1 MTLAKKIVI
10 FNADTAKP
18 YLEKHW
24 GDFSDMAIEMLESSR
39 GETPLV
45 EYVTYQVCLNE
56 FPVIDDLKSPDVIG
70 IYITGSVQDS
80 FSNSVKWIVK
90 LREMMSIIL
99 QDENFPPVAGVC
111 FGHQIVA
118 ASLGYKVDRNAAG
131 LEIGV
136 VPVHLT
142 PEAIELGIFQDD
154 RNVTRTIFLS
164 EVHGDV
170 VYEVPEGFTNL
181 GFTEKCSVQG
191 LYKKN
196 RVLTVQ
202 GHPEFSTDVDLL
214 IMHHNME
221 AGLVS
226 FEKYTEI
233 EERSR
238 RSKNQGPLVAKGLW
252 KLFNGII

>member
-1 MTLAKKIVI
+1 MTLTKKIVI
-10 FNADTAKP
+10 FNADSAKP

-39 GETPLV
+39 GGSALV
-45 EYVTYQVCLNE
+45 EYVTFQVCLNE
-56 FPVIDDLKSPDVIG
+56 FPVIDDLKSPDIIG
-70 IYITGSVQDS
+70 IYITGSEQDS
-80 FSNSVKWIVK
+80 FSSSVKWVIK
-90 LREMMSIIL
+90 LREMMSAIL
-99 QDENFPPVAGVC
+99 QDDDFPPVAGVC

-131 LEIGV
+131 LEVGV

-142 PEAIELGIFQDD
+142 PEAIKLGIFQED
-154 RNVTRTIFLS
+154 RNLTRTIFLS

-214 IMHHNME
+214 IMRHKME
-221 AGLVS
+221 AGLLS
-226 FEKYTEI
+226 SEKYAEI
-233 EERSR
+233 ERRSR
-238 RSKNQGPLVAKGLW
+238 RSKNQGLIVAEGIW

>member
-10 FNADTAKP
+10 FNADSAKP
-18 YLEKHW
+18 YLEKQW

-39 GETPLV
+39 GEGALV

-56 FPVIDDLKSPDVIG
+56 FPVIDDLKSPDIIG
-70 IYITGSVQDS
+70 IYITGSEQDS
-80 FSNSVKWIVK
+80 FSSCVKWVIK
-90 LREMMSIIL
+90 LREMMSVIL
-99 QDENFPPVAGVC
+99 QDEDFPPVAGVC

-118 ASLGYKVDRNAAG
+118 ASLGYKVDRNVAG
-131 LEIGV
+131 LEVGV

-142 PEAIELGIFQDD
+142 PEAIKLGIFQED
-154 RNVTRTIFLS
+154 RNLTTTIFLS

-170 VYEVPEGFTNL
+170 VYEIPEGFTNL

-196 RVLTVQ
+196 RVLTIQ

-214 IMHHNME
+214 IMRQKME
-221 AGLVS
+221 AGLLS
-226 FEKYTEI
+226 CEKYSEI

-238 RSKNQGPLVAKGLW
+238 LSKNQGPLVAESLW
-252 KLFNGII
+252 KLFNGLI